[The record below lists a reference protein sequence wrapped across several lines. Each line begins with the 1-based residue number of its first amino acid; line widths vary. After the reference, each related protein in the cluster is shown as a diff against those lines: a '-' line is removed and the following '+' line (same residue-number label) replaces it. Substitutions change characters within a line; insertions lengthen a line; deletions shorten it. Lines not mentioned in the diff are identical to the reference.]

1 MCHPAWAPAHAP
13 AWAPAHAPARYPYEL
28 VRVRQVRDR
37 LDRDRARTV
46 PAAHDGARRLPLDVA
61 ALAACSG
68 IPPAQLTREFTRAYG
83 VSPEEYAS
91 AARPEEPSAQPSV
104 QPSVQGLRGEEMPC
118 ASVVAPAFSTV
129 L

>member
-1 MCHPAWAPAHAP
+1 MCHPAWAAAHAP
-13 AWAPAHAPARYPYEL
+13 APYPYEL
-28 VRVRQVRDR
+28 VRVRRVRDL

-68 IPPAQLTREFTRAYG
+68 IPPAQLTREFRRAYG

-91 AARPEEPSAQPSV
+91 AARHEEPSV
-104 QPSVQGLRGEEMPC
+104 HGICGEEMPC
-118 ASVVAPAFSTV
+118 PSVVAPAFSAG